1 MLNRNENR
9 QKAVCA
15 DGGYDNCE
23 IYNSMMERK
32 IKTFIPRRDKPIS
45 NASYDEEFQ
54 PENFIYDEES
64 DTYICPMGCT
74 LNYCGYLKSK
84 GYLRYSAKYS
94 ECKNCPV
101 RSRCIGNANHG
112 RRIERHMHEKA
123 RQYQI
128 KNLDTSEYYRAMRL
142 RKVWCEG
149 NFSHQKE
156 RHNLRRTL
164 KRGIEK
170 ITEQGLLSA
179 CALNLKRLVKAM

>member
-64 DTYICPMGCT
+64 DTYICPMGCQ
-74 LNYCGYLKSK
+74 CQQLKRNWH
-84 GYLRYSAKYS
+84 LPR
-94 ECKNCPV
+94 
-101 RSRCIGNANHG
+101 
-112 RRIERHMHEKA
+112 
-123 RQYQI
+123 I
-128 KNLDTSEYYRAMRL
+128 KNQIRFQ
-142 RKVWCEG
+142 RK
-149 NFSHQKE
+149 
-156 RHNLRRTL
+156 
-164 KRGIEK
+164 
-170 ITEQGLLSA
+170 
-179 CALNLKRLVKAM
+179 